1 MQQPATIATGTQLK
15 LISNIQLTRR
25 SLAWPTVS
33 AALIPSVV
41 APRLRATG
49 LPYIASPETL
59 SSGNTQHLGTES
71 NRFIDASGLEFILQ
85 QMSRPSCTP
94 GAAEQYV
101 HYLVN
106 IKGASIMTTMRQ
118 QNDDEAGLHNTVIC
132 LQRIYNF

>member
-1 MQQPATIATGTQLK
+1 MQQPAPIATGTQLK
-15 LISNIQLTRR
+15 LVPSVQLTRR

-49 LPYIASPETL
+49 LPCIASTETL
-59 SSGNTQHLGTES
+59 SSGITQHLGTEN
-71 NRFIDASGLEFILQ
+71 NRFIVASGSKFILQ
-85 QMSRPSCTP
+85 QVSRPSGTH

-106 IKGASIMTTMRQ
+106 IKGPRS
-118 QNDDEAGLHNTVIC
+118 
-132 LQRIYNF
+132 